1 MPSNNERYPL
11 SHEFLSI
18 ANILNKICFGEL
30 KSIEFGNGLL
40 TVKRLISD
48 DTNYEKILEN
58 AITRIMELED
68 EIKLLRTIF
77 KKSTY
82 KKITEVY
89 VDHKDL
95 LQEQPSSQIQYN
107 SSTPKENTNNSS
119 LSFIIVDLGIKQGDS
134 DEST

>member
-1 MPSNNERYPL
+1 CPINHTHFVSICLSNMPYNNERYPL

-48 DTNYEKILEN
+48 DTNYEKMLEN

-82 KKITEVY
+82 KKIM
-89 VDHKDL
+89 
-95 LQEQPSSQIQYN
+95 
-107 SSTPKENTNNSS
+107 
-119 LSFIIVDLGIKQGDS
+119 
-134 DEST
+134 